1 MNRMDKVN
9 QLFKREISNM
19 ILMGEVSD
27 PRLSFVSITFVDVSK
42 DLSVAHVGFSVLD
55 DNPQNIKNAQ
65 AGLNSASGRI
75 RHLVAERV
83 DIRHIPEIRFVYDN
97 SIAYGMKMDRRLDE
111 IRKAREGNASD
122 VLKDGDVLPGDRE

>member
-19 ILMGEVSD
+19 ILLGEVSD
-27 PRLSFVSITFVDVSK
+27 PRLRFMSITFVDISK

-55 DNPQNIKNAQ
+55 DSPQGIQSAQ

-75 RHLVAERV
+75 RHLIAERV
-83 DIRHIPEIRFVYDN
+83 EIRHIPEIRFVYDN
-97 SIAYGMKMDRRLDE
+97 SIAYGMKMDRQLDE
-111 IRKAREGNASD
+111 IRRAREGAGMD
-122 VLKDGDVLPGDRE
+122 DGLKPDKA

>member
-19 ILMGEVSD
+19 ILMGEVRD
-27 PRLSFVSITFVDVSK
+27 PRLSFISITYVDISK

-55 DNPQNIKNAQ
+55 DNPQSIQNAQ

-75 RHLVAERV
+75 RHLIAERV
-83 DIRHIPEIRFVYDN
+83 TIRHIPEIRFIYDN
-97 SIAYGMKMDRRLDE
+97 SIAYGMKMEKRLEE
-111 IRKAREGNASD
+111 IRQDREGDPSD
-122 VLKDGDVLPGDRE
+122 PLMNQDALQENKE

>member
-19 ILMGEVSD
+19 ILMGEVRD
-27 PRLSFVSITFVDVSK
+27 PRLSFISITFVDISK
-42 DLSVAHVGFSVLD
+42 DLSVAHVGFSILD
-55 DNPQNIKNAQ
+55 DNPESIRNAQ

-75 RHLVAERV
+75 RHLIAERV
-83 DIRHIPEIRFVYDN
+83 AIRHIPEIRFVYDN

-111 IRKAREGNASD
+111 IRQAREGASAD
-122 VLKDGDVLPGDRE
+122 SSVSPGIAQDNKE